1 MDYLSRHPTEEAT
14 TQEYHDEENVI
25 NILSKLFKLNQKC
38 RQLLNTDRK
47 LRSIDQSNQQL

>member
-14 TQEYHDEENVI
+14 TEEIHDEENVI
-25 NILSKLFKLNQKC
+25 NILSELFILNQKC

-47 LRSIDQSNQQL
+47 LQSTDQSNQKT